1 MIYYISQE
9 KKEKDKTIM
18 EVRKCVPRKDRQL
31 TVR

>member
-1 MIYYISQE
+1 MIYYILQE
-9 KKEKDKTIM
+9 KKEKDEAIK